1 MGETAKMNV
10 MEESMALPTDKMGID
25 AQFNLHMNIEDIQA
39 EMNRNNVEVYIVKCA
54 ISFIG
59 EH

>member
-10 MEESMALPTDKMGID
+10 MEESMALPTDKMSID

>member
-10 MEESMALPTDKMGID
+10 MEESMALPTDKMSID

-39 EMNRNNVEVYIVKCA
+39 GMNRNNVEVYIVKCA

-59 EH
+59 ER